1 MSGFAR
7 HLLHDRQGADTRYR
21 QPAAGTSWVCPP
33 GLRAVCVSKGG
44 AQLFGGLLI
53 PLADVAAIDNDVLL
67 IGRSIGST
75 QRKIPGLQTRNGNRP
90 SFRSDL
96 DWRYLCALF
105 VRLKLRSVRQ
115 SLIDT
120 QCLELSRC
128 IGQANQVL
136 LANNTR
142 GDQSRAV

>member
-1 MSGFAR
+1 MFKY
-7 HLLHDRQGADTRYR
+7 LITIYLHINTNSDNRSECRL
-21 QPAAGTSWVCPP
+21 C
-33 GLRAVCVSKGG
+33 RA
-44 AQLFGGLLI
+44 
-53 PLADVAAIDNDVLL
+53 N

-90 SFRSDL
+90 LLRSDL
-96 DWRYLCALF
+96 VWRYLRALF

-115 SLIDT
+115 SLIDI